1 MHLNI
6 KKLSLEL
13 LVVLVI
19 VSVFSVSFSA
29 GTAIAD
35 DTWTQTTQAEFE
47 SGTLYQVDTSSS
59 PGDVK
64 LVASGTSNYAYAL
77 RGRNSN
83 NFWRYDVSSNSWS
96 YMANT
101 PANVKYG
108 GALAYDGGNYIYA
121 FRGNSTSFWRY
132 DISTNSWT
140 TLTSAPGTVK
150 EGGALTYNNGY
161 VYALQGNNTKNF
173 WRYDV
178 SANSWSSMASTNNY
192 VKEGGAL
199 TNDGG
204 NYVYAFQCIGTNI
217 FWRYDISADSWTLMA
232 AAPGDVGYGAALTY
246 DGSGYIYALRGKYT
260 KNFWRY
266 DISADSW
273 TTKASTP
280 ADVQWGGALAYDGGD
295 YVYALRGRYTKDFW
309 RYDIS
314 ANSWASKA
322 NTPSSVA
329 YGGALTMGGMPYYGS
344 GTLESSS
351 HDTGYTADFG
361 TISWTD
367 TAPIG
372 TSVKFQIATNNDNA
386 TWSFKGPDGT
396 AGTYYTTGSGQTIWS
411 GHDGDRYIR
420 YKAYLDTTDTVK
432 TPILHDISITSAAL
446 VALPVVATADAT
458 LVEETTVTLHG
469 SITDDGGEACQY
481 RFVYGTVSGGP
492 YTYSTTWTG
501 SKTTGEAFS
510 EDITGLNEGIKYY
523 FCAQAKNTSGT
534 STGDEYN
541 FLTKPNPPI
550 SGTFTATAVSDNQV
564 NLSWVKGE
572 GAWKTL
578 IRRDTVGYPADRNSG
593 TQVYF
598 DIGTA
603 HPDTG
608 LTPGTTYYYRAWSY
622 VTGSEQW
629 SDGYRDASAT
639 TTGEPVV
646 PPLSVGGTVFEINKA
661 QVLVPWLVLFAVVV
675 LTASG
680 VLVKLRRRV

>member
-1 MHLNI
+1 MHLNN

-19 VSVFSVSFSA
+19 VTVFSTYFGA
-29 GTAIAD
+29 GAALAD

-47 SGTLYQVDTSSS
+47 SGTLYQVDTSSG

-64 LVASGTSNYAYAL
+64 LAASGSSNYAYAL
-77 RGRNSN
+77 RGKNSKY
-83 NFWRYDVSSNSWS
+83 FWRYDVSTNSWS
-96 YMANT
+96 YMANA

-121 FRGNSTSFWRY
+121 FRGDSTSFWRY
-132 DISTNSWT
+132 DIAANSWT
-140 TLTSAPGTVK
+140 TLTSAPGKVK

-161 VYALQGNNTKNF
+161 VYALRGNNTKDF
-173 WRYDV
+173 WRYDI
-178 SANSWSSMASTNNY
+178 SADSWSSMASTNDY

-204 NYVYAFQCIGTNI
+204 NYVYAFQCVGTNI
-217 FWRYDISADSWTLMA
+217 FWRYDIAANSWTLMA

-260 KNFWRY
+260 NNFWCY
-266 DISADSW
+266 DISANSW
-273 TTKASTP
+273 TSKAYTP
-280 ADVQWGGALAYDGGD
+280 GNVQWGGSLAYDGDG
-295 YVYALRGRYTKDFW
+295 YIYALRGRYTNNFW

-314 ANSWASKA
+314 ANSLTSRA

-329 YGGALTMGGMPYYGS
+329 YGGALTMGGVPYYSS

-351 HDTGYTADFG
+351 HDTGYAADFG
-361 TISWTD
+361 NISWTA

-372 TSVKFQIATNNDNA
+372 TSVKLQIATNTDNS
-386 TWSFKGPDGT
+386 TWVFNGPDGT
-396 AGTYYTTGSGQTIWS
+396 VSTYYTSSGQTIWS

-420 YKAYLDTTDTVK
+420 YKAYLDTADTGK
-432 TPILHDISITSAAL
+432 TPVLHDVSITSTAQA
-446 VALPVVATADAT
+446 ALPVVATADAT
-458 LVEETTVTLHG
+458 LVEETTATLHG
-469 SITDDGGEACQY
+469 SITDDGGGACQY

-501 SKTTGEAFS
+501 SKTTGESFS

-534 STGDEYN
+534 STGDEYD
-541 FLTKPNPPI
+541 FLTKPEPPVN
-550 SGTFTATAVSDNQV
+550 GTFTATAAGDTQID
-564 NLSWVKGE
+564 LSWTKGE

-578 IRRDTVGYPADRNSG
+578 IRRDTSGYPADRNSG
-593 TQVYF
+593 AEVYF
-598 DIGTA
+598 DTGTT
-603 HPDTG
+603 HQDTG
-608 LTPGTTYYYRAWSY
+608 LTPGTTYYYRSWSY

-629 SDGYRDASAT
+629 SDGYRDASAI
-639 TTGEPVV
+639 TTGEPEV
-646 PPLSVGGTVFEINKA
+646 PPVAVGGTILQVNKA
-661 QVLVPWLVLFAVVV
+661 QVLAPWLVLFAVVV
-675 LTASG
+675 LTAGG
-680 VLVKLRRRV
+680 VLVKMRRRV